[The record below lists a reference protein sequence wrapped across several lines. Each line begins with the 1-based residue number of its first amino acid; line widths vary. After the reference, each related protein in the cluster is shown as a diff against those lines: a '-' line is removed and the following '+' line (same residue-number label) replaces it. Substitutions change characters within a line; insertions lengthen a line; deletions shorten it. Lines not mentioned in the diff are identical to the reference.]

1 MIICYDLITKIISL
15 YEEYFMIPKKN
26 NTIKDIKHALIDI
39 ISETNGINI
48 NDTLELLSFN
58 INLKKNFQVEKS
70 LIEFRKLLS
79 GFQNS
84 EVDISTLIGHP
95 FSEAFFEFFKDFP
108 LPYHEEHIHLT
119 GSLTA
124 EFIYPHLKKLL
135 EGPDREVYLKKISEI
150 YGADASKIESADDV
164 DRLIRL
170 KDGELFKTYLKILYI
185 PKLILISRQVHEDA
199 AYHMASE
206 LYEKYNVGK
215 IRLKFT
221 LSRQTGISD
230 EQIPG
235 IENLTEED
243 VILGLYNGF
252 MKFKNEK
259 PFFNFILSPS
269 FRKEPGFFDQTEYD
283 SKQEHFESQV
293 LIILD
298 ILKKYP
304 YLQDVL
310 SEVDTVGDEKEV
322 YKKKHFF
329 EMKSGFRRLQY
340 QGFRIRSHHG
350 ETWKILRLGVQA
362 VDNAL
367 NIWHI
372 DTLEHGLSLG
382 INPNY
387 YFHRLYQRI
396 VEMNQA
402 GLALDPK
409 SFEYAEIIDMEW
421 REESVRDKIL
431 NGTALTDNE
440 KIKFVKTKFHTA
452 REVEH
457 YQHDVLNRMINK
469 NVSLVALPSSNLKLT
484 GCFPDY
490 KDHPFSWWEKKG
502 VKLGIGTDN
511 YITLS
516 TNYIQELLIL
526 LYSNPTS
533 LKITKLLMVATMET
547 RRPYISHLLW
557 EMRKSI
563 RE

>member
-1 MIICYDLITKIISL
+1 MV
-15 YEEYFMIPKKN
+15 PKKN
-26 NTIKDIKHALIDI
+26 NMVKNIKNALIDI
-39 ISETNGINI
+39 ISESNGVTIS
-48 NDTLELLSFN
+48 DTLELLSFN
-58 INLKKNFQVEKS
+58 VDLKSNVLVEK
-70 LIEFRKLLS
+70 LLNEFRKLLS
-79 GFQNS
+79 GFQNYD
-84 EVDISTLIGHP
+84 VDITTLMGHP
-95 FSEAFFEFFKDFP
+95 VSEAFFEFFKDFP
-108 LPYHEEHIHLT
+108 LAYHEEHIHLT

-135 EGPDREVYLKKISEI
+135 DGSDKEIFTKKISDV
-150 YGADASKIESADDV
+150 YGPDSLPINCVEDV

-170 KDGELFKTYLKILYI
+170 KEGELFKTYLKILYL
-185 PKLILISRQVHEDA
+185 PKLILTSKQIHEDA
-199 AYHMASE
+199 AYHMAKE
-206 LYEKYNVGK
+206 LYGKYNVGK

-221 LSRQTGISD
+221 LSRQTGIAE

-252 MKFKNEK
+252 MKFKKEV
-259 PFFNFILSPS
+259 PTFSFVLSPC
-269 FRKEPGFFDQTEYD
+269 FRKEPSFFDQSLFKT
-283 SKQEHFESQV
+283 KQEHFESQV
-293 LIILD
+293 LVILD
-298 ILKKYP
+298 ILKKHP
-304 YLQDVL
+304 FLKEVV
-310 SEVDTVGDEKEV
+310 SEVDTVGDEREV

-396 VEMNQA
+396 IELNKNEI
-402 GLALDPK
+402 GLD
-409 SFEYAEIIDMEW
+409 SQSVEYAEIMDMEW
-421 REESVRDKIL
+421 RESEIRDKIL
-431 NGTALTDNE
+431 NGSLLSENE
-440 KIKFVKTKFHTA
+440 KVKFLKTKFHTA

-502 VKLGIGTDN
+502 VALGVGTDN

-516 TNYIQELLIL
+516 TNYIQELQIL

-533 LKITKLLMVATMET
+533 LKITKLLMVATKET

-557 EMRKSI
+557 EMRKTI